1 MIWSGVLL
9 AAGAALA
16 AQLTGQWTMGGQGPS
31 NTRNQS
37 AETAIGPSNVGGLGV
52 KWQLNTAGDVSAT
65 PAVKDGM
72 VYVPDWTGEVYAA
85 DTATGAVLWQVNV
98 PSVTGVPPV
107 DINGGPGG
115 IVRTTPAVA
124 GNLLIMGDQGGRVG
138 YGAKLFALDRKT
150 GAVRWVTQLQG
161 NLGGALGEQFAIVT
175 QSPVVDDNNPDVVY
189 VGTASWEEAL
199 AAFIPN
205 YPCCS
210 FRGSVFAVDVK
221 TGAVL
226 WQTYMAPDG
235 YAGNGVWGSTGALD
249 PKRNTLYVTTG
260 NNYSVPESVAQCVAG
275 AATDGDKLACMSGA
289 NHFDSIV
296 ALDMQTGA
304 IKWATRAL
312 PYDTWNVNCLDLGFP
327 LAGVC
332 PDPAGPDYDFGQ
344 GPSLFS
350 VGAGNHKRDLVGAG
364 QKSGKYWALDRDTG
378 QVVWVTQVG
387 PGGTMG
393 GLQWGSAVDGDRIYV
408 AVNNSGSQAWP
419 LLDGTPTTG
428 GAWSALDVA
437 TGEIL
442 WQTAT
447 PDSLPPQFG
456 LGSAIGAVT
465 VANGVAYACSF
476 VGTRVAMDA
485 STGAVLWSDP
495 PTGEFCGAGAA
506 VSRGTVYWGNGY
518 GQIAFAPVS
527 DGTLTAYGLP

>member
-37 AETAIGPSNVGGLGV
+37 AETKISASNAGDLVV

-65 PAVKDGM
+65 PAVKDG
-72 VYVPDWTGEVYAA
+72 VAYVPDWSGEIYAV
-85 DTATGAVLWQVNV
+85 DTDTGAVLWQTNV
-98 PSVTGVPPV
+98 FGITGVPPV
-107 DINGGPGG
+107 DQSGGPLAS
-115 IVRTTPAVA
+115 VRTTPAIA
-124 GNLLIMGDQGGRVG
+124 GNLLIMGDQGGRAG
-138 YGAKLFALDRKT
+138 AGAKLFALDRKT
-150 GAVRWVTQLQG
+150 GAVQWVTQLQG
-161 NLGGALGEQFAIVT
+161 NFGGPVGDQFAIVT
-175 QSPVVDDNNPDVVY
+175 QSPVVDDNNPGVVY
-189 VGTASWEEAL
+189 VGTASWEEAV
-199 AAFIPN
+199 AAFIPG
-205 YPCCS
+205 YECCS

-235 YAGNGVWGSTGALD
+235 YSGNGVWGSTAALD
-249 PKRNTLYVTTG
+249 AKRKTLYVTTG
-260 NNYSVPESVAQCVAG
+260 NNYSVPDSVADCVEAAG
-275 AATDGDKLACMSGA
+275 DNDEAKLACMSAA

-296 ALDMQTGA
+296 ALDAQTGA

-312 PYDTWNVNCLDLGFP
+312 SYDTWNVNCLGDLFP
-327 LAGVC
+327 VAGTC
-332 PDPAGPDYDFGQ
+332 PDPTGPDYDFGQ

-350 VGAGNHKRDLVGAG
+350 VRAGNKNFDLVGAG
-364 QKSGKYWALDRDTG
+364 QKSGKYWTLDRDTG
-378 QVVWVTQVG
+378 QVVWFTQVG

-393 GLQWGSAVDGDRIYV
+393 GLQWGSAVDDDRIYV
-408 AVNNSGSQAWP
+408 AVNNSNTQPWQ
-419 LLDGTPTTG
+419 LLNGATTTR
-428 GAWSALDVA
+428 GAWSALDKR

-442 WQTAT
+442 WQTET
-447 PDSLPPQFG
+447 PDSFAPGF
-456 LGSAIGAVT
+456 GSAIGAVT

-476 VGTRVAMDA
+476 WGTRVAMDA

-518 GQIAFAPVS
+518 GQIAFAPVF
-527 DGTLTAYGLP
+527 DGTLTAYGVP